1 MATASVTGSTSTRG
15 TWDGARSRLTAA
27 LTRVRRSAQESVGR
41 LAPSILSIAGLGCID
56 TGVFQA
62 NTVAGWIVTGLSLL
76 VLEYR
81 VDGT

>member
-1 MATASVTGSTSTRG
+1 
-15 TWDGARSRLTAA
+15 
-27 LTRVRRSAQESVGR
+27 VRRSAQESVGR